1 MHLQSSSMKF
11 WVICTWEFVLITFR
25 SFWEAKNV
33 LFESLFEFMCVI
45 SVLHISVFQPLLEK
59 QNTSSYSCVVLNI
72 KRAHSKT
79 QRLSHRCLSFFIIN
93 VHIDSRFISI
103 QFVQNFSIK
112 SIKLQ
117 LFPCG
122 QNKPRKYKHQNVSRQ
137 QRVSNC
143 EEE

>member
-1 MHLQSSSMKF
+1 MHLASSSMKF

-33 LFESLFEFMCVI
+33 LFEFMCVI
-45 SVLHISVFQPLLEK
+45 SVLHISVIPKLLVK

-79 QRLSHRCLSFFIIN
+79 QRLSHRCFSFFIIN

-103 QFVQNFSIK
+103 QFIQNFSIK
-112 SIKLQ
+112 SIELQ
-117 LFPCG
+117 FLSRG
-122 QNKPRKYKHQNVSRQ
+122 QIRLKKINIKMFRGNRG
-137 QRVSNC
+137 
-143 EEE
+143 